1 MSRTS
6 FLLIAAIVLASCG
19 GEPNT
24 DSMDKPVM
32 SPGER
37 MYRNGILTTGEP
49 MTALVAGDVPIVGTA
64 FSCESCHGRSG
75 MGAAEGDFIV
85 PPVAAQFL
93 FTESPQPKRP
103 AYDNESLALLL
114 REGVTPSGR
123 VLSPELMPRYE
134 LTDTDVQ
141 VLVAYLET
149 LSPNDSP
156 GVDDTTI
163 RFATI
168 VTDDVDADTRQAVV
182 SVVQRFAEDVNRQTR
197 NEAERWDRGYTPESK
212 LPTVFREWVIDEW
225 LLSGAPSTWPAQLE
239 RYYKD
244 APVFAVVGGVGANTW
259 APVSEFCERNK
270 LPCLYPS
277 TDLPY
282 RDDEDFYTVYYSGGL
297 LLEAELIAAHL
308 EDSPAAAV
316 VQVYCD
322 PRLVPAT
329 TALHR
334 RLAEKDVLIETR
346 AVNCVDPLPAFD
358 TDAAVVLWLE
368 RAQLEAQADSMPR
381 GRVYVSS
388 TLLDRDPGAVAASGE
403 LYAVHPYRL
412 PGATDPAFKR
422 FEIWA
427 RTRNVE
433 LTAPH
438 QQAEAYF
445 ATLVIKSAV
454 KHMGR
459 FRIREFALDMMDHG
473 ESMSVYVPFYPRPSF
488 GPGQRFI
495 NKGGYILPIVD
506 GTPVPAEA
514 TWIIP

>member
-1 MSRTS
+1 
-6 FLLIAAIVLASCG
+6 
-19 GEPNT
+19 
-24 DSMDKPVM
+24 
-32 SPGER
+32 
-37 MYRNGILTTGEP
+37 MYRSGILPSGEP

-75 MGAAEGDFIV
+75 MGAAEGDFVV
-85 PPVAAQFL
+85 PPVGAQFL
-93 FTESPQPKRP
+93 FAPSPQPARP
-103 AYDNESLALLL
+103 AYDRDSFAALM

-123 VLSPELMPRYE
+123 VLSPVLMPRYE
-134 LTDTDVQ
+134 LDDSDLDVLIQ
-141 VLVAYLET
+141 YLET
-149 LSPNDSP
+149 LSAEESP
-156 GVDDTTI
+156 GVGETTI

-168 VTDDVDADTRQAVV
+168 TTDEVAARERDAVV
-182 SVVQRFAEDVNRQTR
+182 SVVRRFAEDVNRETR
-197 NEAERWDRGYTPESK
+197 NDSERWDRGYTPESK

-225 LLSGAPSTWPAQLE
+225 LLSGGPSTWPAQLE
-239 RYYKD
+239 RYYKE
-244 APVFAVVGGVGANTW
+244 APVFAVVSGIGASTW
-259 APVSEFCERNK
+259 APVSEFCESNK
-270 LPCLYPS
+270 VPCLYPS

-282 RDDEDFYTVYYSGGL
+282 RDDDDFYTVYYSGGL

-308 EDSPAAAV
+308 EESAATAV

-334 RLAEKDVLIETR
+334 QLAERDVPIETQ
-346 AVNCVDPLPAFD
+346 AVNCADPLPAFD
-358 TDAAVVLWLE
+358 PGTAVVLWLE
-368 RAQLEAQADSMPR
+368 REQLDALAESMPE

-388 TLLDRDPGAVAASGE
+388 TLLDGNLGQVTGSGE
-403 LYAVHPYRL
+403 VFAAHPYRL
-412 PGATDPAFKR
+412 PGAIDSAFRR

-427 RTRNVE
+427 RSRDVE
-433 LTAPH
+433 IIAPR

-459 FRIREFALDMMDHG
+459 FRIREYALDMMDHG
-473 ESMSVYVPFYPRPSF
+473 ESMSAYVPLYPRPSF

-506 GTPVPAEA
+506 GEPVTSEA